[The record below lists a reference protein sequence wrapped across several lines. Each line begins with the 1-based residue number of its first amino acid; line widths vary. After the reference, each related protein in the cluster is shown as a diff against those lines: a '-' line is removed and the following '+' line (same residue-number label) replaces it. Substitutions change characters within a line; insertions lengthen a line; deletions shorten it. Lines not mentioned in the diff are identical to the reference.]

1 MLLYLLVACGW
12 QYHATPQPHLDDKSA
27 GTLNMALRFAN
38 TTWWWAILAFFQFI
52 WRYYVSEVRH
62 NDGVWRAYGWGG
74 RLHHQEKERSSGA
87 TTSPRL
93 QQQRCAA
100 AYWGVG
106 GRLHREA
113 K

>member
-1 MLLYLLVACGW
+1 MRDDTRHTREENAISTHRLPCCRTSIPTSQVLLYLLVACGW

-62 NDGVWRAYGWGG
+62 NDGVWRAYGLGG
-74 RLHHQEKERSSGA
+74 RLHHQEK
-87 TTSPRL
+87 
-93 QQQRCAA
+93 
-100 AYWGVG
+100 
-106 GRLHREA
+106 
-113 K
+113 